1 MNTQNENLEKRFIVI
16 NHLENDRPYRIV
28 GSAMKKVSENFYTL
42 FLRILPGIPFYIVQH
57 KDRPCEYLVFSGK
70 KKRADGSPSFF
81 CKVGSGILLFNKDI
95 IEIHLPD
102 LRQVY
107 YVRLDQPQEDSQQ
120 MKVVVAAA

>member
-1 MNTQNENLEKRFIVI
+1 MNTQNETLEKRFIVI

-28 GSAMKKVSENFYTL
+28 GSALKKASENFYAL

-57 KDRPCEYLVFSGK
+57 KDRPGEYLVFSGK
-70 KKRADGSPSFF
+70 KKRPDGSLSFF
-81 CKVGSGILLFNKDI
+81 CKVGSGLMLFNKEI

-107 YVRLDQPQEDSQQ
+107 YVRLDQPQENSQ
-120 MKVVVAAA
+120 KLKAAA